1 MPSTITGARALTPKR
16 EVLGKIPFFNNAPP
30 DLQRA
35 LLNEAAV
42 VHLDAGDYFLREGDL
57 CGQFAILASGRL
69 RVFKL
74 GETGHEITLYHVSSG
89 EVCPLNVA
97 CILSD
102 RSVPAM
108 ARAEED
114 SEAIVVPSARF
125 RQWIAEHE
133 ALRTF
138 VFEMF
143 STRLVEVM
151 SLVEEVSFRRMDQR
165 LARCLEGYF
174 SKSGGAAGGSIGMTH
189 AEIAADLGTARE
201 VVSRLLK
208 EFERLGAISLA
219 RGRITLRDPNLLHEL
234 TNGQAR

>member
-1 MPSTITGARALTPKR
+1 MKR
-16 EVLGKIPFFNNAPP
+16 DVLSKIPFFLEAPH

-35 LLNEAAV
+35 FLAEASLV
-42 VHLDAGDYFLREGDL
+42 QLGAGDYFLREGDS
-57 CGQFAILASGRL
+57 CEQFAIVATGRM

-74 GETGHEITLYHVSSG
+74 GETGHEITLYHVGPG
-89 EVCPLNVA
+89 ELCPLNVA
-97 CILSD
+97 CILSN

-108 ARAEED
+108 ARIEED
-114 SEAIVVPSARF
+114 AEAIVVPAARF

-138 VFEMF
+138 VFQMF
-143 STRLVEVM
+143 STRLGEVM

-165 LARCLEGYF
+165 LARCLAGYF
-174 SKSGGAAGGSIGMTH
+174 SLGDGSIGRTH

-219 RGRITLRDPNLLHEL
+219 RGGITLRDSRLLDEFAA
-234 TNGQAR
+234 GQSR